1 MKFAPHILGA
11 ALCSAPLA
19 SAFFAPSTLTRH
31 VPPLPKTARAPSPSS
46 STRLHSS
53 TSPSS
58 SSINNVVLSPSTSD
72 PAAFDSY
79 AIGTPRVHRYL
90 RDSND
95 SDEAEYVMWY
105 HGRCTN
111 LNDPKNNLP
120 PLSTGRIGRATSRN
134 GLVWTKCEVGSGS
147 EANSPPGVSLGLNEE
162 SWWNFDT
169 SHVGKYRQEMKECRV
184 NSTIMCGGGGF
195 AGCCN
200 SIRMVCTTF
209 TQKCFIFSIL
219 PSQPFRQVWDRSCS
233 PCRRPR
239 CWPREECI

>member
-1 MKFAPHILGA
+1 MDDEATNEEDKVRLYRLSTVALSQAINTMKFTPHILGV
-11 ALCSAPLA
+11 ALSSAPLA
-19 SAFFAPSTLTRH
+19 SAFAPTTHH
-31 VPPLPKTARAPSPSS
+31 VPPLSKAERAPSPSS

-90 RDSND
+90 RDTASTT
-95 SDEAEYVMWY
+95 DEAEYVMWY

-111 LNDPKNNLP
+111 LNSAENNLP

-147 EANSPPGVSLGLNEE
+147 EASSPPGVSLGLNEE

-169 SHVGKYRQEMKECRV
+169 SHVGKI
-184 NSTIMCGGGGF
+184 SPGF
-195 AGCCN
+195 
-200 SIRMVCTTF
+200 
-209 TQKCFIFSIL
+209 
-219 PSQPFRQVWDRSCS
+219 
-233 PCRRPR
+233 
-239 CWPREECI
+239 E